1 MLKEEALQ
9 RMQMSQE
16 FTKFLRKA
24 YDIFGD
30 PEALIGKNTQFI

>member
-1 MLKEEALQ
+1 MQ

-24 YDIFGD
+24 YEIFGD
-30 PEALIGKNTQFI
+30 PEVLVGKQHVN